1 MERQMLKNLMDD
13 VRSFRAIDLIVG
25 VITGVV
31 AWAYMLVGSPLINS
45 VAQGMGPIGI
55 FFASFLLAIL
65 YILLTLGYPI
75 RKSGLV
81 FLVAMLTQAGMRL
94 ITGDPFGFIALQ
106 AYAIGGPLIW
116 FATLGWDDYKSS
128 FWRWTWIGGLCHLL
142 VDGIFYFYLG
152 VAPLLG
158 SMLYGYLWSFVG
170 ASIFT
175 GMLIALGHLALY
187 PMLANTKAI
196 KQIWVKSRADRL
208 KNTVVPATSSA
219 TA

>member
-116 FATLGWDDYKSS
+116 FATLGWDEYKSS
-128 FWRWTWIGGLCHLL
+128 FWRWTLIGGLCHFL

-158 SMLYGYLWSFVG
+158 SMLYGYLWSFGG

-175 GMLIALGHLALY
+175 GMLIAAGQLALY
-187 PMLANTKAI
+187 PMLSSTKAI
-196 KQIWVKSRADRL
+196 KQIWIKSRADRL
-208 KNTVVPATSSA
+208 KNAVLSATSSA
-219 TA
+219 AA

>member
-1 MERQMLKNLMDD
+1 MFQTIIDD
-13 VRSFRAIDLIVG
+13 VKSFRSVDLIVG

-45 VAQGMGPIGI
+45 VAQSMGPIGI
-55 FFASFLLAIL
+55 FFAAFLLAIL
-65 YILLTLGYPI
+65 YILLTLGYVI
-75 RKSGLV
+75 RKSGLIFV
-81 FLVAMLTQAGMRL
+81 VAMLVQASMRL

-106 AYAIGGPLIW
+106 AYIIGGPLIW
-116 FATLGWDDYKSS
+116 LATMGFSEYENS

-142 VDGIFYFYLG
+142 VDGIFYIYLG

-158 SMLYGYLWSFVG
+158 SIVYGYLWSYGG

-175 GMLIALGHLALY
+175 GMLIALGQMQLFKILSDS
-187 PMLANTKAI
+187 KAI
-196 KQIWVKSRADRL
+196 KQIWVKSRAERVKAGL
-208 KNTVVPATSSA
+208 ISAA